1 MTDLA
6 EPRALEPPI
15 VIANRLHSRAAVY
28 TEEGRHNAWGQL
40 MLDGE
45 ATILS
50 LIAEVER
57 LRGERTV
64 EIGAALSHW
73 NLAAE
78 KIKQDRQAA
87 FRRGIE
93 AAAAGSTDV
102 RLSPK
107 TMLMDHTSFDKG

>member
-6 EPRALEPPI
+6 ELRALEPPI

-57 LRGERTV
+57 LRGERGRKERRDQHV
-64 EIGAALSHW
+64 
-73 NLAAE
+73 
-78 KIKQDRQAA
+78 RQ
-87 FRRGIE
+87 RRSRC
-93 AAAAGSTDV
+93 ACRHPVSLHA
-102 RLSPK
+102 
-107 TMLMDHTSFDKG
+107 